1 LDKVRGGREWGVFI
15 IHRLTDNILDSTI
28 GNIRYRNNIVTG
40 VVATDNGNGTYDV
53 YIAGADVAYPNV
65 PTTMPE
71 PDFSIDDPV
80 GIAIEYG
87 NKEMP
92 IIIGHAQ
99 KVVQE
104 FVEDVINVLVTT
116 IGSHTIGDKSA
127 YLDGRI
133 EDIDGYE
140 NCIERGFYYGTTTG
154 YGSEE
159 SSTGSFAAGS
169 YSEQVTGLTAE
180 TTYHFQAYVHD
191 TDNDVHIG
199 EDKTVTT
206 TTTPFTNK
214 IYAAWEDTSNDVWL
228 LQYGTTGNLLNTWQ
242 TELTE
247 NVGNPIAVDVDD
259 NIYTVTGDQHSI
271 KKRSSTGGLTLTKTE
286 TNWIYNIA
294 AGPDGYI
301 YTQQFNTGITNGYI
315 SKRNASDLV
324 SVGTRSV
331 GSINTYSGMTIDTD
345 GKIYMVNQTQKRYE
359 TWDFIAGLEAN
370 STGSIEYSFASL
382 ATVGP
387 DLANIDWLAHAI
399 LLPKDYSDG
408 GVGTDYELGTL
419 DRPMNLGTMGS
430 NYLAIGYTA
439 GSAEMLIGK
448 YNSSLGTVWET
459 IVAESGWTST
469 VAIAAY
475 PF

>member
-1 LDKVRGGREWGVFI
+1 VSI
-15 IHRLTDNILDSTI
+15 ILNFPENILDSTI
-28 GNIRYRNNIVTG
+28 GNIKYRNNVVTG
-40 VVATDNGNGTYDV
+40 IVETVNVNGTYDC
-53 YIAGADVAYPNV
+53 YISGSTGAYPSI
-65 PTTMPE
+65 PTTL
-71 PDFSIDDPV
+71 PDAAFAV
-80 GIAIEYG
+80 GEAVEILVEYG

-92 IIIGHAQ
+92 IIIGYAK
-99 KVVQE
+99 KVAQE
-104 FVEDVINVLVTT
+104 FVEDEINVLVTT
-116 IGSHTIGDKSA
+116 LDAYTITDVSC
-127 YLDGRI
+127 YFEGRVEEI
-133 EDIDGYE
+133 EGYE
-140 NCIERGFYYGTTTG
+140 NVIERGFHYGTSTG
-154 YGSEE
+154 YGLPDV
-159 SSTGSFAAGS
+159 SSTGSFAAGC
-169 YSEQVTGLTAE
+169 YSERATGLDAE
-180 TTYHFQAYVHD
+180 TTYHYQAYVLD
-191 TDNDVHIG
+191 AYNDEHTG

-206 TTTPFTNK
+206 TPFIFTNK
-214 IYAAWEDTSNDVWL
+214 IYAAWEDLSNDVWL
-228 LQYGTTGNLLNTWQ
+228 LQYGTTGNLLNTWEI
-242 TELTE
+242 ELTE
-247 NVGNPIAVDVDD
+247 NIGNPIAVDVND
-259 NIYTVTGDQHSI
+259 NIYTITGDQHSI

-331 GSINTYSGMTIDTD
+331 GSINTYSGMTIDSD
-345 GKIYMVNQTQKRYE
+345 GKIYMVNQSTPKQYE

-439 GSAEMLIGK
+439 GSAEILIGK